1 MPVFHVIQNIVIKH
15 EHILLINTALKT
27 LCLDEH
33 IHAYKVAHT
42 TEAPYVLEIKDIL
55 HHKLFDILM
64 SYGCDS
70 DLFIVSYGFM

>member
-15 EHILLINTALKT
+15 EHILLINTALKM

-42 TEAPYVLEIKDIL
+42 T
-55 HHKLFDILM
+55 
-64 SYGCDS
+64 
-70 DLFIVSYGFM
+70 